1 MMKTEVKVINSKI
14 LDRNMNVSVYIPED
28 YESVSLPVLY
38 FLHGRGG
45 NENILKNFKMDKIAN
60 KLIKNNIINPF
71 IIVCPYIANSRG
83 INSLKTYEEV
93 QGKYGIVHKGLFED
107 YFIKEIIPFIDSS
120 YKTIK
125 DKNSR
130 YIGGISAGGYAA
142 LHIGFNHQET
152 FSKIGA
158 HMPAI
163 DLNYEDEDECYF
175 ENKEMWQKYDPIT
188 IAKNKKTSDLKIFL
202 DCGNEDEGKFYIACK
217 KLYKVLKSKSI
228 QIENH
233 VFKGHHNAEYIISN
247 LEKYFRFYGG
257 K

>member
-1 MMKTEVKVINSKI
+1 MVETKIINSRI
-14 LDRNMNVSVYIPED
+14 LKRDMNMKVYIPKN
-28 YESVSLPVLY
+28 YANINLPVLF

-45 NENILKNFKMDKIAN
+45 NENILKELKMDKIAD
-60 KLIKNNIINPF
+60 KLIENHIINPF

-83 INSLKTYEEV
+83 INSSKTYKEV
-93 QGKYGIVHKGLFED
+93 QGKYGIVYKGLFED
-107 YFIKEIIPFIDSS
+107 YIVKEVIPFIDNF

-125 DKNSR
+125 SKDSR

-152 FSKIGA
+152 FSKTGA

-175 ENKEMWQKYDPIT
+175 ENKEMWQKYDPVT
-188 IAKNKKTSDLKIFL
+188 IAENKKINDLKIFL
-202 DCGNEDEGKFYIACK
+202 DCGNEDEGRFYIACE
-217 KLYKVLKSKSI
+217 KLYEILKSKNVNV
-228 QIENH
+228 ENH
-233 VFKGHHNAEYIISN
+233 IFKGHHNAEYIVLN
-247 LEKYFRFYGG
+247 LEKYYKFYGD